1 MISSAPGLP
10 APDFPAPDFPT
21 PDLPAP
27 DLSVVAMHVVQTP
40 GHGAGD
46 GNGAYLFIIV
56 FLLASAVIVP
66 IFQRYKIS
74 SVLGFLLVGVMLGP
88 DVFGRISS
96 HMSWLDDFSVMQSSA
111 VHQLAE
117 LGVVFLLFSIGL
129 ELTFERLKSMRRLI
143 FGLGGSQLV
152 LSAIVLT
159 CLFATLGQSW
169 TAAAMLGMALAL
181 SSTAVVIPVLAD
193 RKALRTTAGR
203 SVFAVLLAQD
213 LSVAPILITVTM
225 LAGAANGTSQ
235 GLSGLLALIPALIG
249 MAILVIGGRWLLR
262 PLFNTAAV
270 SNSRELFMA
279 ACLLVVVL
287 SGQIS
292 VMAGMSMALGA
303 FVAGV
308 LLAETEYRREI
319 EVMIEPFKGLL
330 LGLFFVT
337 VGARLEFATFLASP
351 GLVLGL
357 AVGLIAIKAALIYPL
372 ARSFGLSPRSA
383 VETAAVLG
391 PAGEFAFVIIDEA
404 IGHRVMS
411 AGFGQAVILAAILS
425 MFSIPFLAAIA
436 SRIGKQVQ
444 PQKTTEAPEISPE
457 AEAVAKVIVVGF
469 GRVGALVA
477 DMLGQHSIPFT
488 VVDFNPQV
496 VQRARAAGLEAW
508 YGNASVA
515 DFLLRMGIEKARAV
529 VVTASNP
536 TFTDQC
542 VKCIRSVRDD
552 VHVIVRA
559 RDAEHAQRL
568 YQMGATDAVPE
579 TIEASLQL
587 AENTLID
594 LGVPMGLVL
603 ASVHERRDVFREM
616 FGIRGTSS
624 SEILRAAQ
632 SRVAGKDAAVVEPAP

>member
-1 MISSAPGLP
+1 MISS
-10 APDFPAPDFPT
+10 T
-21 PDLPAP
+21 PDVA
-27 DLSVVAMHVVQTP
+27 DLTTSVVQSA
-40 GHGAGD
+40 GHAAGAGD
-46 GNGAYLFIIV
+46 GAYLFIIM

-74 SVLGFLLVGVMLGP
+74 SVLGFLLVGVMMGP
-88 DVFGRISS
+88 DVFGRIAANVP
-96 HMSWLDDFSVMQSSA
+96 WLDDFSVMQSHA

-143 FGLGGSQLV
+143 FGLGGAQV
-152 LSAIVLT
+152 ILSAVVLT
-159 CLFATLGQSW
+159 CLFAAMKTGW
-169 TAAAMLGMALAL
+169 IGAAMLGMALAL

-193 RKALRTTAGR
+193 RKALRTSSGR
-203 SVFAVLLAQD
+203 SVFAILLAQD

-235 GLSGLLALIPALIG
+235 GLEGLLALIPALIG

-287 SGQIS
+287 SGQVA
-292 VMAGMSMALGA
+292 VMTGMSMALGA

-319 EVMIEPFKGLL
+319 EVMIDPFKGLL

-337 VGARLEFATFLASP
+337 VGARLDVSVILASP
-351 GLVLGL
+351 GLVFGL
-357 AVGLIAIKAALIYPL
+357 ASALIAIKAALVYPL

-404 IGHRVMS
+404 IGHKVLDS
-411 AGFGQAVILAAILS
+411 GFGQAVILAAILS

-444 PQKTTEAPEISPE
+444 PQKTAEAPEVISE
-457 AEAVAKVIVVGF
+457 GETAARVIVVGY

-477 DMLGQHSIPFT
+477 DMLKEHKIPFT

-496 VQRARAAGLEAW
+496 VQRARTLGIEAW
-508 YGNASVA
+508 YGDASVP
-515 DFLLRMGIEKARAV
+515 DFLARMGIEKVRGV

-536 TFTDQC
+536 GFTDQC
-542 VKCIRSVRDD
+542 VKAIRSVRDD
-552 VHVIVRA
+552 VHIIARA
-559 RDAEHAQRL
+559 RDADHAQRL

-603 ASVHERRDVFREM
+603 ASVHERRDVFRQM
-616 FGIRGTSS
+616 FGIRGGGGTSV
-624 SEILRAAQ
+624 LRAAQ
-632 SRVAGKDAAVVEPAP
+632 ARVTGKEDAVAERAP